1 MGKNRRKEKGKEGR
15 GKGEEQNRGII
26 RWKKKRSGKKELK
39 KKREGKKGKR
49 LKSGLCRDHARS
61 TEVELKERE
70 KKQKKSMALH
80 RIVPGSTDTKG

>member
-1 MGKNRRKEKGKEGR
+1 MGKEKK
-15 GKGEEQNRGII
+15 
-26 RWKKKRSGKKELK
+26 WKKRIK